1 LKRLE
6 KECKST
12 KPFIGAVEVAKL
24 AKEKGAISDARTGLA
39 DICAA
44 VLHEKLD
51 KTTTVR
57 VSTEWDNSELSSEQK
72 EYAALDAL
80 ASLKIYHRLAQV
92 PTSDKVS
99 DTAIPGTPVSVLQ
112 DDGQVIAQGIISL
125 TTSESTC
132 RGLKQTK
139 TRAHVTI
146 QKVIIPAAI
155 LPLHNNVSL
164 GSIDSVPFDILV
176 KCTKLRNCITVQNQS
191 AQTEVP
197 LPSTSQ
203 STPIYTAT
211 QQKLF
216 QWFSLYVSSD
226 SNWTEGVDDPSDTTA
241 EEEDDMGDAQS
252 DRLSLEE
259 GIALLAEI
267 EKNPS
272 AWPTWIRSRVLM
284 DIWHAMARI
293 KVSKEHG
300 FRRIFARALRDAM
313 LIPDL
318 DDKKRIEAYLNSI
331 GSSWDDVLQFNAKW
345 LWKRCKR
352 TIPPPEL
359 LYPVVKEVY
368 LTYGPLLD
376 SKTQKPLFNSQAW
389 KDAANV
395 LKAIHAGLLSDPPGI
410 PLYFQMGVDKKH
422 GNLPIYRCARGTNN
436 AEGGVHLSGRRHLP
450 ISGVSTRHASTR
462 LRDFVLMHNL
472 VVCGHIYNFEYT
484 VYLYFILRLEL

>member
-12 KPFIGAVEVAKL
+12 KPFVGAVEVAKL
-24 AKEKGAISDARTGLA
+24 AKEKGAISDARIGLA

-51 KTTTVR
+51 KTTAVR

-80 ASLKIYHRLAQV
+80 ASLKIYHKLAQV
-92 PTSDKVS
+92 PTSEKVS
-99 DTAIPGTPVSVLQ
+99 DTAIPGSPVSVLQ

-139 TRAHVTI
+139 TRARVTI
-146 QKVIIPAAI
+146 QKVIVPAAI

-176 KCTKLRNCITVQNQS
+176 KCTKLRNCMAVQNQS
-191 AQTEVP
+191 SQPEVP
-197 LPSTSQ
+197 WPSTSQ
-203 STPIYTAT
+203 STPIYTAA

-216 QWFSLYVSSD
+216 QWFSSRVSSD
-226 SNWTEGVDDPSDTTA
+226 LNWTEGVDDPSDTTA
-241 EEEDDMGDAQS
+241 EEDDDMGEAQS

-300 FRRIFARALRDAM
+300 FR
-313 LIPDL
+313 
-318 DDKKRIEAYLNSI
+318 
-331 GSSWDDVLQFNAKW
+331 
-345 LWKRCKR
+345 
-352 TIPPPEL
+352 
-359 LYPVVKEVY
+359 
-368 LTYGPLLD
+368 
-376 SKTQKPLFNSQAW
+376 
-389 KDAANV
+389 
-395 LKAIHAGLLSDPPGI
+395 
-410 PLYFQMGVDKKH
+410 
-422 GNLPIYRCARGTNN
+422 
-436 AEGGVHLSGRRHLP
+436 
-450 ISGVSTRHASTR
+450 
-462 LRDFVLMHNL
+462 
-472 VVCGHIYNFEYT
+472 
-484 VYLYFILRLEL
+484 